1 MDPVTSFGWN
11 PVNVTATGTIARTG
25 PCIMHSVVFNGVTT
39 VGDVLI
45 YDGVDAT
52 GTLIATL
59 NLRSAVSVSVQPIT
73 FLYDCKMTTGIFV
86 TFTAFA
92 GNLTV
97 MWG

>member
-1 MDPVTSFGWN
+1 MPNLEFGWN
-11 PVNVTATGTIARTG
+11 PVNVTATGTVVRTG
-25 PCIMHSVVFNGVTT
+25 QCIMYSVVLNGVTT

-45 YDGVDAT
+45 YDGVDNT

-59 NLRSAVSVSVQPIT
+59 NVRSGVSVSFQGIT
-73 FLYDCKMTTGIFV
+73 FLYDCKMGTGIYIDFTDFV
-86 TFTAFA
+86 